1 MTIHAP
7 ISSPRARFLLP
18 GRALLLALPGLLLG
32 CNSGSP
38 PEEAAGPAPR
48 AQVKVV
54 RPVTE
59 ALEEFVS
66 FPATSTYPRKSAVT
80 APIAAYVTGVRV
92 RIGDRVRAG
101 QVLFTLETRER
112 RALGGSINRIDP
124 SLRDFGLQ
132 TVKAPASGVVSLLD
146 QPQPGAFVPEGAPL
160 CTVAESSQLVFQLSL
175 PYEYHQLAA
184 GQPTV
189 TILLPDST
197 RLTGTVQA
205 PLASVSTGQAEVY
218 LVRPQNVPGVIP
230 ENLVVQV
237 RLTKT
242 RHAAAQLLPAS
253 AVLSDETLD
262 NYWVMKLVNDS
273 TAIKV
278 PVKLGTQTPEQMQ
291 ILSPVFGPQDRILR
305 AGNYGLADTAQV
317 KVVR

>member
-1 MTIHAP
+1 MP
-7 ISSPRARFLLP
+7 IFSLLSLPRAPRL
-18 GRALLLALPGLLLG
+18 ALLVFALPALLAA
-32 CNSGSP
+32 CHSGDP
-38 PEEAAGPAPR
+38 TEEAAGPAPR
-48 AQVKVV
+48 AQVKTV
-54 RPVTE
+54 RAVTQP
-59 ALEEFVS
+59 LEEFVS
-66 FPATSTYPRKSAVT
+66 FPATSIYPRKSAVT

-92 RIGDRVRAG
+92 RIGDRVSAG
-101 QVLFTLETRER
+101 QVLFTLETKER

-146 QPQPGAFVPEGAPL
+146 QPQPGAYVLEGAPL

-205 PLASVSTGQAEVY
+205 PLASVNPGQAEVY
-218 LVRPQNVPGVIP
+218 LVRPQNVTAVIP

-237 RLTKT
+237 RLTKA

-291 ILSPVFGPQDRILR
+291 ILSPVFGANDRILS
-305 AGNYGLADTAQV
+305 AGNYGLADTAKV